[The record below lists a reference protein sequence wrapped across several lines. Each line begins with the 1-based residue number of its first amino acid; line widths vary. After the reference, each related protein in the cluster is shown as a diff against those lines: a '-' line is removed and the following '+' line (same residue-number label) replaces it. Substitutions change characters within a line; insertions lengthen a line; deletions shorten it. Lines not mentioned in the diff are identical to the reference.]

1 VGWWILRRSAWV
13 AIWAVASFGYF
24 TLSAWAREAVART
37 FDPLVPV
44 PPFGHLSMAGLSLVA
59 YAIVLLPL
67 VLRATEE
74 VSSRSLAELIGGVDA
89 DERPGVG
96 RLLLRESLLGGGLG
110 LGTGLLA
117 FGYAALVR
125 GGAEGLVPLA
135 LGLATGVAVLLA
147 VLASAALG
155 ETALR
160 RSAAGK
166 RVSGAGLPFVA
177 MLIGAV
183 LYLVLAYW
191 AGILSLPIG

>member
-1 VGWWILRRSAWV
+1 
-13 AIWAVASFGYF
+13 
-24 TLSAWAREAVART
+24 
-37 FDPLVPV
+37 
-44 PPFGHLSMAGLSLVA
+44 VA